1 MVSRIIRNNKKS
13 ETTMINLINDHSTS
27 AWKMS
32 TVELFLSYRHREL
45 ETVSMITKEA
55 NNDVVLEESGNGNGN
70 KCLFQHQFTIQFT
83 LNVLPNP
90 NVTDEYLK
98 SPHKY
103 SEEHKWY
110 WNEQLVSL
118 SGARHL
124 YFMNFY
130 KHNKP
135 NKELSVCY
143 LIKLKKASTVRAN
156 SVVAIEE
163 ENYDDNEDVLELK
176 KEKELSKRVRIDV
189 IKAGRKIVKN
199 LRPPRKL
206 AVPDTVE
213 VDYNT
218 IYFSLNYGRNVSRF
232 DAIKPSA
239 KNTIKIVYAYDPM
252 SGGVDDPKNITAIQ
266 RVKPGARD
274 KTRIRLRNLRPATKY
289 FISLHV
295 AYDFGDDPDST
306 MFAVMTPEC
315 ASPKLKKPMD
325 LHIKMNEIT
334 LMWTKPSNCD
344 PETKPTLSYKI
355 VYKKLNFSRIL
366 GDDDTADIRD
376 ANTMIVDG
384 NIDGKPV
391 ESTTLKGLE
400 SLQEYLIT
408 IEAVVSNKT
417 ISQPPPPKIIIN
429 NQRSMQVVWTKPKPP
444 EKLTV
449 DQIGDSS
456 WNITWKAIE
465 TDIDESRILYNLKIN
480 ELTIANKSECPYDSN
495 LPGGHLPEGC
505 RYTSRN
511 VTFHETL
518 KTGFVSGQMPLCRV
532 YQFAIKVKTPY
543 GESEYSTSVIKE
555 LDIGCPS
562 TTTKDPNSRY
572 KRIDIDEDDNA
583 NPITAERV
591 IEDLSETLFV
601 GQGKGN
607 TYV

>member
-1 MVSRIIRNNKKS
+1 MVTRLIRNNKKS

-156 SVVAIEE
+156 SGQAIEE
-163 ENYDDNEDVLELK
+163 ENYDDNEDGLELK

-206 AVPDTVE
+206 KVPDTVE

-218 IYFSLNYGRNVSRF
+218 IYFSLNYGRNVSNY
-232 DAIKPSA
+232 DDIKPSA
-239 KNTIKIVYAYDPM
+239 RNTIKIMYAYAPDTT
-252 SGGVDDPKNITAIQ
+252 GEVDDPKNITAIQ
-266 RVKPGARD
+266 RVKIGERD

-315 ASPKLKKPMD
+315 ASPKLSKPMD
-325 LHIKMNEIT
+325 GHIKMNEIT
-334 LMWTKPSNCD
+334 LKWVEPNNCKD
-344 PETKPTLSYKI
+344 KPTLSYKI

-366 GDDDTADIRD
+366 GDDDTADISD

-384 NIDGKPV
+384 NIGGTPV

-400 SLQEYLIT
+400 SLSEYLIT

-449 DQIGDSS
+449 VQHENTT
-456 WNITWKAIE
+456 WNITWNAIE
-465 TDIDESRILYNLKIN
+465 TDIDESRVLYNLKIN
-480 ELTIANKSECPYDSN
+480 ELTIKNKTECPYDPAA
-495 LPGGHLPEGC
+495 LPGGHLPEEC
-505 RYTSRN
+505 RYTVRN
-511 VTFHETL
+511 ETFHETL
-518 KTGFVSGQMPLCRV
+518 KTSLRHQFAPLRRV

-555 LDIGCPS
+555 LNVTDPS
-562 TTTKDPNSRY
+562 STRNSI
-572 KRIDIDEDDNA
+572 KRINEIELNNDDHA
-583 NPITAERV
+583 KPIPAERIV
-591 IEDLSETLFV
+591 EDLSEALFV
-601 GQGKGN
+601 GEGKGHS
-607 TYV
+607 YV